1 MKIVE
6 NILRTLLAP
15 WEPPPPSASAARIVE
30 KIQQTL
36 LGRFIWTDA
45 HKRARDALSAT
56 RPQLREDGL
65 P

>member
-1 MKIVE
+1 MRIVE

-36 LGRFIWTDA
+36 LGRRREADA
-45 HKRARDALSAT
+45 HKCARDPLAAAST
-56 RPQLREDGL
+56 QPREDRR